1 MAFSFALLPETT
13 SLGERANRINV
24 CFARIEKDE
33 LSAKRYRILVGRELL
48 NAQIAV
54 PKGEWKVWVAAN
66 IERSY
71 RDCTKCMALA
81 AKPYPE
87 EAQDEARA
95 LDITQK
101 AAAVTRKGAN
111 RTPNATSERS
121 HLSLVDPTVDPVEE
135 WLTLYRD
142 MNLRE
147 QIRAKE
153 RFIKEFCH
161 DTSKD
166 ERLA

>member
-1 MAFSFALLPETT
+1 MVIVILLVKPQ
-13 SLGERANRINV
+13 
-24 CFARIEKDE
+24 
-33 LSAKRYRILVGRELL
+33 VG
-48 NAQIAV
+48 AV
-54 PKGEWKVWVAAN
+54 ATIVKVTFMPVSEIRKA
-66 IERSY
+66 SGS
-71 RDCTKCMALA
+71 RDS
-81 AKPYPE
+81 
-87 EAQDEARA
+87 RA

-101 AAAVTRKGAN
+101 AVAVTQEGAD
-111 RTPNATSERS
+111 RTPNATSERP